1 MLALGAMTSAS
12 AQGTVHF
19 PALAAGVTTSA
30 SQQVTVTATTGG
42 TISGIKV
49 LTQGAPN
56 ADFRD
61 IGGGTCA
68 LAIGQTYFAGQ
79 SCTVNVV
86 MQPTYPGTH
95 TGAVILQGAAGS
107 LGTQFVDGLSHGPLA
122 LIVPGVI
129 TTVAGTGA
137 WIYRQD
143 GVPAYDAPI
152 FLPMGVAVDAA
163 GNLFLSDSNNNRVR
177 RVDGASG
184 LISTVAG
191 TGDPGFAGDGSLA
204 TSAKVSAPSA
214 LALDGAGNLYFAD
227 TGNNVIRRIDGIT
240 GIITTVAGTGTQ
252 QGYTG
257 DNGPAIAAKLNQ
269 PYGLTFDANQNLYIA
284 DTGNNVLRKV
294 VLASG
299 TITTVAGTGVPAYL
313 GDGGPAV
320 AAQLNTP
327 WGLSFTPDGSIYIA
341 DLNNNVIRRISSSNI
356 ITTVVGTGTRG
367 FSGDKGAAST
377 ALLNSPAAVTVDVA
391 GNIYVADSGNNRVRK
406 VNISSGIITTIAGTV
421 GDSNAGDGGVSTG
434 ASLYGPYALL
444 LDGPG
449 NLYISD
455 MFHNRVKRISSNA
468 VSLFYPDM
476 RVNRI
481 STTIYPEALE
491 NDGNAD
497 LSLTTLS
504 LDSNSALD
512 AATTTC
518 FSGAVVTSANT
529 CTLGVEFAPT
539 TVGSPI
545 SGSITLRTDAANSP
559 GVIKLSGTV
568 LSVDPTSVTL
578 TSSLNPAGFGT
589 PITLTALVSTTGTS
603 VTGTMKFLDGTAL
616 IGTATLDATGSASTT
631 LSTLALGSHT
641 ITAVYSGDATNA
653 ASTSTALVQ
662 VVRQPTTLALVSS
675 TNPSTVSAPVTF
687 TATLSGGIIS
697 PVGNVTF
704 SDGTTMLQRISLTT
718 AGTASMTLA
727 TLTPGAHTITA
738 LYSGDTNNM
747 TSQTVLTQT
756 VAQASTL
763 TTVPTSSN
771 PSVTVGTTIT
781 FSSTVTSI
789 GGPLPTG
796 SVTFKDGATILGA
809 GNLDPAGNATFS
821 TSTLAPGSH
830 PITATYAGDT
840 NSVASTSTALNQTVV
855 QVGTSTVL
863 VPNPNPANAGATL
876 TLTATVSAAG
886 GSTAGGILSGRIT
899 FQDGATPIG
908 SADIA
913 PNGVATLSI
922 KTLTVGAHMLTAV
935 YSGNTNYATST
946 STGFTETVQQSTTT
960 TTLASSS
967 NPAIAGK
974 SVTLTATVVSVG
986 GIPTGTVTFRDGTI
1000 PLGQPVQLNAQGVAT
1015 LSTTSLNVANHTIVA
1030 TYNADA
1036 NNSTSDSA
1044 PFAQNIQI
1052 ATTSLQ
1058 LAGSSNPAV
1067 VGVAVTFTA
1076 TLSGNGGQ
1084 PTGSIVFSDGATVLG
1099 SRPINGAAPV
1109 SFTLSIL
1116 AVGSHPVTASYA
1128 GDAGNSGSNSTTIN
1142 QEIQQA
1148 ATTIS
1153 LLPSQ
1158 SPTQLGQAVT
1168 FTSAVSNPSTTI
1180 VATGSVTFQEG
1191 STVLGTAALNG
1202 AGSTTFTTSTL
1213 SLGKHTITATYS
1225 GDANHVA
1232 STSTAIVQQVLQATA
1247 ITLTSNGT
1255 PSIAGKNVI
1264 FTANLPGIPGT
1275 VPTGSVTFKDGTT
1288 VLGVGT
1294 LDGSGSAFFSTT
1306 ALPLGLHSI
1315 TALYSGDN
1323 NFQTVTSGVFNQA
1336 VQIAQTNIVLTSS
1349 ANPAVYG
1356 APLSFS
1362 ASITGTGGPITGTVT
1377 FQDGTAVIGSATLNA
1392 GVAVFTISTLSPAGH
1407 PISALYSGDSNNS
1420 PNISAVLQQQVRQ
1433 VTKTV
1438 LASSANPALTLDPIT
1453 LTASI
1458 TNAGAAAATGS
1469 VTFTEGASV
1478 LGTVALDTNGNAALT
1493 IPSLAAGQHLIVA
1506 TYAGDVANIPSAST
1520 AFAQVVNLRPTTTVL
1535 TATSTS
1541 VADTQQVTLISVVR
1555 FNGPTP
1561 PTGTI
1566 TFLNGTKVLGAS
1578 PVDKTGVAAL
1588 TIIINTL
1595 TANLTASYSG
1605 DINYTPSA
1613 SAVTPITSGPPTQ
1626 FTLDI
1631 SNSAVQLKS
1640 KEHVT
1645 VNVVLSS
1652 IKGFSDTLVLGCLG
1666 LPYAATCTFSSDQ
1679 LKLAGD
1685 TAQTIKL
1692 VIDTGSPL
1700 TSGSVG
1706 AGTASVQTKSSS
1718 TVALSFLPIG
1728 AILGIFL
1735 YRGRRRVSI
1744 GGLLLVLCLLG
1755 SLGITGCGS
1764 IDING
1769 TPAGTYT
1776 FKITA
1781 AGVGSGAT
1789 QYKDITL
1796 TVVQ

>member
-1 MLALGAMTSAS
+1 MQQSTSQLPFRTLPGFSLPRSFGAFCAAAMLALGAMTSAS
-12 AQGTVHF
+12 AQGTVHL
-19 PALAAGVTTSA
+19 PALAAGAISSA
-30 SQQVTVTATTGG
+30 PQQVTVTMPSGG
-42 TISGIKV
+42 TISAIKV
-49 LTQGAPN
+49 LTQGIPN
-56 ADFRD
+56 SDFRD

-68 LAIGQTYFAGQ
+68 VGQTYSAGH

-86 MQPTYPGTH
+86 LQPTYPGSH
-95 TGAVILQGAAGS
+95 SGAVVLQGADGA

-137 WIYRQD
+137 WIYRED
-143 GVPAYDAPI
+143 GVPAYDTPI

-294 VLASG
+294 VLSSG

-455 MFHNRVKRISSNA
+455 MFHNRVKRISSKA

-497 LSLTTLS
+497 LNLTTLS
-504 LDSNSALD
+504 LDSNSTLD

-545 SGSITLRTDAANSP
+545 SGSVTLLTDAANSP

-578 TSSLNPAGFGT
+578 TSSSNPSGYHLPVTF
-589 PITLTALVSTTGTS
+589 TAQVSTTGTS
-603 VTGTMKFLDGTAL
+603 VTGTMKFLDGTTL

-653 ASTSTALVQ
+653 ASTSTALIQIVKQ
-662 VVRQPTTLALVSS
+662 TTTLALLSS
-675 TNPSTVSAPVTF
+675 SNPSTVSAPVTF
-687 TATLSGGIIS
+687 TATLSGFTGTATGTVKFLDGATTFGVANL
-697 PVGNVTF
+697 VG
-704 SDGTTMLQRISLTT
+704 
-718 AGTASMTLA
+718 GTASYTTLA
-727 TLTPGAHTITA
+727 GSPLTVGAHTITA
-738 LYSGDTNNM
+738 VYSGDTNNM

-756 VAQASTL
+756 VDQASTL
-763 TTVPTSSN
+763 STVSTSAA
-771 PSVTVGTTIT
+771 SVTVGTTIT
-781 FSSTVTSI
+781 FTSTVTTT

-809 GNLDPAGNATFS
+809 GNLDTAGNAIFS

-899 FQDGATPIG
+899 FQDGATAIG

-922 KTLTVGAHMLTAV
+922 KTLTVGTHTLTAV
-935 YSGNTNYATST
+935 YSGNTN
-946 STGFTETVQQSTTT
+946 
-960 TTLASSS
+960 
-967 NPAIAGK
+967 
-974 SVTLTATVVSVG
+974 
-986 GIPTGTVTFRDGTI
+986 
-1000 PLGQPVQLNAQGVAT
+1000 
-1015 LSTTSLNVANHTIVA
+1015 
-1030 TYNADA
+1030 
-1036 NNSTSDSA
+1036 
-1044 PFAQNIQI
+1044 
-1052 ATTSLQ
+1052 
-1058 LAGSSNPAV
+1058 
-1067 VGVAVTFTA
+1067 
-1076 TLSGNGGQ
+1076 
-1084 PTGSIVFSDGATVLG
+1084 
-1099 SRPINGAAPV
+1099 
-1109 SFTLSIL
+1109 
-1116 AVGSHPVTASYA
+1116 
-1128 GDAGNSGSNSTTIN
+1128 
-1142 QEIQQA
+1142 
-1148 ATTIS
+1148 
-1153 LLPSQ
+1153 
-1158 SPTQLGQAVT
+1158 
-1168 FTSAVSNPSTTI
+1168 
-1180 VATGSVTFQEG
+1180 
-1191 STVLGTAALNG
+1191 
-1202 AGSTTFTTSTL
+1202 
-1213 SLGKHTITATYS
+1213 
-1225 GDANHVA
+1225 
-1232 STSTAIVQQVLQATA
+1232 
-1247 ITLTSNGT
+1247 
-1255 PSIAGKNVI
+1255 
-1264 FTANLPGIPGT
+1264 
-1275 VPTGSVTFKDGTT
+1275 
-1288 VLGVGT
+1288 
-1294 LDGSGSAFFSTT
+1294 
-1306 ALPLGLHSI
+1306 
-1315 TALYSGDN
+1315 
-1323 NFQTVTSGVFNQA
+1323 
-1336 VQIAQTNIVLTSS
+1336 
-1349 ANPAVYG
+1349 
-1356 APLSFS
+1356 
-1362 ASITGTGGPITGTVT
+1362 
-1377 FQDGTAVIGSATLNA
+1377 
-1392 GVAVFTISTLSPAGH
+1392 
-1407 PISALYSGDSNNS
+1407 
-1420 PNISAVLQQQVRQ
+1420 
-1433 VTKTV
+1433 
-1438 LASSANPALTLDPIT
+1438 
-1453 LTASI
+1453 
-1458 TNAGAAAATGS
+1458 
-1469 VTFTEGASV
+1469 
-1478 LGTVALDTNGNAALT
+1478 
-1493 IPSLAAGQHLIVA
+1493 
-1506 TYAGDVANIPSAST
+1506 
-1520 AFAQVVNLRPTTTVL
+1520 
-1535 TATSTS
+1535 
-1541 VADTQQVTLISVVR
+1541 
-1555 FNGPTP
+1555 
-1561 PTGTI
+1561 
-1566 TFLNGTKVLGAS
+1566 
-1578 PVDKTGVAAL
+1578 
-1588 TIIINTL
+1588 
-1595 TANLTASYSG
+1595 
-1605 DINYTPSA
+1605 
-1613 SAVTPITSGPPTQ
+1613 
-1626 FTLDI
+1626 
-1631 SNSAVQLKS
+1631 
-1640 KEHVT
+1640 
-1645 VNVVLSS
+1645 
-1652 IKGFSDTLVLGCLG
+1652 
-1666 LPYAATCTFSSDQ
+1666 
-1679 LKLAGD
+1679 
-1685 TAQTIKL
+1685 
-1692 VIDTGSPL
+1692 
-1700 TSGSVG
+1700 
-1706 AGTASVQTKSSS
+1706 
-1718 TVALSFLPIG
+1718 
-1728 AILGIFL
+1728 
-1735 YRGRRRVSI
+1735 
-1744 GGLLLVLCLLG
+1744 
-1755 SLGITGCGS
+1755 
-1764 IDING
+1764 
-1769 TPAGTYT
+1769 
-1776 FKITA
+1776 
-1781 AGVGSGAT
+1781 
-1789 QYKDITL
+1789 
-1796 TVVQ
+1796 